1 MDTTLNRTSQ
11 KKVLVIEDNE
21 LNRKLLEVRL
31 EIHGCYEAVT
41 TSEGAAALD
50 IAREQQPDLVLMD
63 IQLPDISGIEAIRR
77 LKADEQTRSIP
88 IIVVTAFAMSH
99 EKASILASGCEAY
112 ITKPFR
118 GEDLAELMERCTCRH
133 PEARGG
139 KVFRAAG
146 E

>member
-1 MDTTLNRTSQ
+1 MDTASSRHLQR
-11 KKVLVIEDNE
+11 KVLIVEDNE

-31 EIHGCYEAVT
+31 EIHGYEALT

-50 IAREQQPDLVLMD
+50 IAREQQPDLILMD

-77 LKADEQTRSIP
+77 LKADERTMSIP
-88 IIVVTAFAMSH
+88 IIVVSAFAMSY

-112 ITKPFR
+112 ITKPFKGEELAAMIERYTGR
-118 GEDLAELMERCTCRH
+118 GA
-133 PEARGG
+133 PKARGS
-139 KVFRAAG
+139 A